1 MTKPSIRTPAAL
13 VAAAL
18 AVLCLAG
25 APAGQ
30 SAPLGGFDDLV
41 RQTMKDWRVPGL
53 AMAVAKDG
61 QIVLERGYG
70 VRQIGKPAFV
80 DTHTLFAIG
89 STTKAMTAALI
100 GMLVDEKTLDWDD
113 PVVKHLPWFQ
123 LKDASVTREIT
134 VRDLLTHRGG
144 LGNADYLWYGQRNS
158 TDEILK
164 RVRLIEPAYPVRSSF
179 I

>member
-1 MTKPSIRTPAAL
+1 MTKRSRRPPAAL
-13 VAAAL
+13 IAAAL
-18 AVLCLAG
+18 TVLSLAG
-25 APAGQ
+25 SPAGQ

-41 RQTMKDWRVPGL
+41 KQMMKDWRVPGL

-70 VRQIGKPAFV
+70 VREIGKPAGV

-100 GMLVDEKTLDWDD
+100 GMLVDEKKLDWDD

-123 LKDASVTREIT
+123 LRDPAVTRELTI
-134 VRDLLTHRGG
+134 RD
-144 LGNADYLWYGQRNS
+144 
-158 TDEILK
+158 
-164 RVRLIEPAYPVRSSF
+164 
-179 I
+179 